1 MVDNASFHNKIKDI
15 YLSKTLYVVTRGK
28 YGISLYG

>member
-1 MVDNASFHNKIKDI
+1 MVDNASFHNKIKEF
-15 YLSKTLYVVTRGK
+15 YLSITLYVVARGK